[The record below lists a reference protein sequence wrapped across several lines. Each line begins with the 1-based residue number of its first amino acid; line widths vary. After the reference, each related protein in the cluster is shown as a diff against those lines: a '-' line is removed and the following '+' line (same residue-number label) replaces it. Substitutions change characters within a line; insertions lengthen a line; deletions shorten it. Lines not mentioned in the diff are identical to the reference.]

1 MLTTYTVDMNKYITD
16 WVAANGTDANCEAL
30 GFAQCFLQFNV
41 STIYQTALSS
51 DNGQPG
57 SHTTRVSPDLPAT

>member
-1 MLTTYTVDMNKYITD
+1 MLTTYTVDMNTYIND

-41 STIYQTALSS
+41 STVIQLSEVTM
-51 DNGQPG
+51 DNQA
-57 SHTTRVSPDLPAT
+57 HI